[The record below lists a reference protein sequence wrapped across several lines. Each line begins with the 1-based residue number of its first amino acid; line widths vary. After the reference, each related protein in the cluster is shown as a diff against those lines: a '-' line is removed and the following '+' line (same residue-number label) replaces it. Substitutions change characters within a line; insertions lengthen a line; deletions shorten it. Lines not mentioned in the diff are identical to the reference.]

1 MINTQY
7 SRQIYRLLINGKT
20 INRQIYDKLSGN
32 LQDNG
37 LFDEIA
43 KHYNDTDGYRVLY
56 SNIGYELVLQPHYAY
71 LRDRDASADELSD
84 TAIAIQ
90 AILTVLAQTVI
101 QSGYRYGL
109 LVSEHAGVS
118 QELCARADQSE
129 EMCKILE
136 ECKCNPAKTLWENAE
151 NVLVRRDIAYINAK
165 GNLVLSN
172 SGQDFF
178 NTVFEQSESEAL
190 REEWE

>member
-7 SRQIYRLLINGKT
+7 SRQISRLLINGKT

-109 LVSEHAGVS
+109 LVSEHAGVKN
-118 QELCARADQSE
+118 CAPAPIKAKKCAKYWKSANA
-129 EMCKILE
+129 ILPKP
-136 ECKCNPAKTLWENAE
+136 CGKMPRTCWCGATSPTSTPKAIW
-151 NVLVRRDIAYINAK
+151 
-165 GNLVLSN
+165 
-172 SGQDFF
+172 F
-178 NTVFEQSESEAL
+178 
-190 REEWE
+190 